1 MSNNLIPN
9 QQIYDIKQ
17 KEEINLQQI
26 IQLISRRKIILV
38 ISLFSFLLIA
48 FIYNMISTPV
58 YESFVLAKKEEPS
71 DRRDVNEI
79 KKIFSMQTMD
89 NLNTE
94 IEIIKSGTVLKRVI
108 DELNLTF
115 FIEEVEW
122 GNDKSENINASF
134 TEYNNYLNSGFENA
148 HKLPRFHHI
157 NVDYS
162 YPGGEF
168 LIQKSANGE
177 LEIYINGNNKIL
189 PASTVLDNIELKLPG
204 LQMIFSWPNSAAGD
218 KIYLNIK
225 NIEDAISKLENRIRI
240 SAIGET
246 NIAKLTV
253 ESESPQLAQV
263 LANTIIEKYRDYR
276 LENKRQN
283 VLSSFNFVNNQL
295 EGIKEKLENAENE
308 LSKFKSDNQ
317 IVIMNESSKDI
328 IEFLSNLEGE
338 KIKVD
343 LDLGEYVNK
352 RNGMNRE
359 LKDKGYFDETHLT
372 PQNRDGRRTPF
383 TSLLEQL
390 SDMEIQRLALLQRRK
405 ENHPEVIKIN
415 EQIAQIKSKLAEYNQ
430 NTLISYN
437 IIING
442 LRKKRSDLN
451 RLIGRY
457 SKKIE
462 QLPEK
467 NSELMQLTRNK
478 NVYEKMFTLLLDKRE
493 EFRLA
498 ELSKMQDIVIIESA
512 QISYKPVRPRK
523 NLNIAIALVLGLM
536 VGFSTIFLKEL
547 FEKRITSLDESEK
560 IFPFPLLSIIP
571 KYDKKLLKKINTAEY
586 YYNRLV
592 TLMDD
597 QSIYRESYR
606 VLYIKL
612 RNFSRNGIKSMIIT
626 SCEENTG
633 KTSVATN
640 FAISLANRNKNVLLI
655 DGDLRKANVASI
667 LDETHSKPGLIS
679 YLTENID
686 YSDIINRLI
695 INKKDDK
702 FFDFITSGGTVE
714 NSSEILDS
722 EKMRVLIEEL
732 SPLYDHILIDTP
744 PLTKVID
751 TMVLGSII
759 NDIILVIKPNH
770 TFKDSVA
777 MAIEELDHSNIN
789 VVGYVVNAGEIKK
802 LSGKYKY
809 GYGYGYGYP
818 VKKLNNITS

>member
-9 QQIYDIKQ
+9 QQEYDIKQ

-26 IQLISRRKIILV
+26 FRLISRNKIMLV

-58 YESFVLAKKEEPS
+58 YESFVLAKKEKPS
-71 DRRDVNEI
+71 NRNDIDEI
-79 KKIFSMQTMD
+79 KKMFSMQTMD

-115 FIEEVEW
+115 FVEEVEW
-122 GNDKSENINASF
+122 NNDKSENINASF
-134 TEYNNYLNSGFENA
+134 SDYNNYLNSGFENA

-177 LEIYINGNNKIL
+177 IEIYINGNNKIL
-189 PASTVLDNIELKLPG
+189 PASIVLGNIELKLPG

-225 NIEDAISKLENRIRI
+225 TVEEAISKLKNRIRI

-253 ESESPQLAQV
+253 ESESPQMAQV

-295 EGIKEKLENAENE
+295 KGIKEKLENAENE

-317 IVIMNESSKDI
+317 IAIMDESSKNI
-328 IEFLSNLEGE
+328 IESLSNLEGQ

-343 LDLGEYVNK
+343 LDLGEYENK

-359 LKDKGYFDETHLT
+359 LKDKGYFDQTHLN
-372 PQNRDGRRTPF
+372 PQNRDGRGTPF
-383 TSLLEQL
+383 SYLLEQL
-390 SDMEIQRLALLQRRK
+390 SEMEIQRLVLLQRRK
-405 ENHPEVIKIN
+405 ENHPEVIIIN

-430 NTLISYN
+430 NTLIAYN
-437 IIING
+437 IIIDG

-451 RLIGRY
+451 RLIRGY

-462 QLPEK
+462 TLPEK
-467 NSELMQLTRNK
+467 NSKLTQLTRNK

-512 QISYKPVRPRK
+512 QIPHKPVRPRK
-523 NLNIAIALVLGLM
+523 KLNIAIALLLGLM
-536 VGFSTIFLKEL
+536 VGFSTIFFKEL
-547 FEKRITSLDESEK
+547 FEKRITSLDDSEK

-571 KYDKKLLKKINTAEY
+571 KYDKKLLKKINTADY

-597 QSIYRESYR
+597 QSIYKESYR
-606 VLYIKL
+606 VLDLKL
-612 RNFSRNGIKSMIIT
+612 RNFSRNGHKSLIIT

-633 KTSVATN
+633 KTSVVTN
-640 FAISLANRNKNVLLI
+640 FAISLANRNKKVLLI
-655 DGDLRKANVASI
+655 DGDLRKANVANI
-667 LDETHSKPGLIS
+667 LDESHSKPGLIN
-679 YLTENID
+679 YLTENIK
-686 YSDIINRLI
+686 YSGIIKRLI
-695 INKKDDK
+695 IDKKDDK

-714 NSSEILDS
+714 NSSELLES
-722 EKMRVLIEEL
+722 EKMRVLIKKL

-744 PLTKVID
+744 PLTRVID
-751 TMVLGSII
+751 TIVLGSII
-759 NDIILVIKPNH
+759 HDIILVIKPNH

-777 MAIEELDHSNIN
+777 MAIEELDNSNIN
-789 VVGYVVNAGEIKK
+789 VVGYIVNAGEIKK

>member
-9 QQIYDIKQ
+9 QQEYDIKQ

-26 IQLISRRKIILV
+26 FRLISRNKIMLV

-58 YESFVLAKKEEPS
+58 YESFVLAKKEKPS
-71 DRRDVNEI
+71 NRNDIDEI
-79 KKIFSMQTMD
+79 KKMFSMQTMD

-115 FIEEVEW
+115 FVEEVEW
-122 GNDKSENINASF
+122 NNDKSENINASF
-134 TEYNNYLNSGFENA
+134 SDYNNYLNSGFENA

-177 LEIYINGNNKIL
+177 IEIYINGNNKIL
-189 PASTVLDNIELKLPG
+189 PASIVLGNIELKLPG

-225 NIEDAISKLENRIRI
+225 TVEEAISKLKNRIRI

-253 ESESPQLAQV
+253 ESESPQMAQV
-263 LANTIIEKYRDYR
+263 LANTIIEKYRNYR

-295 EGIKEKLENAENE
+295 KGIKEKLENAENE

-317 IVIMNESSKDI
+317 IAIMDESSKDI
-328 IEFLSNLEGE
+328 IESLSNLEGQ

-343 LDLGEYVNK
+343 LDLGEYENK

-359 LKDKGYFDETHLT
+359 LKDKGYFDQTHLN
-372 PQNRDGRRTPF
+372 PQNRDGRGTPF
-383 TSLLEQL
+383 SYLLEQL
-390 SDMEIQRLALLQRRK
+390 SEMEIQRLVLLQRRK
-405 ENHPEVIKIN
+405 ENHPEVIIIN

-430 NTLISYN
+430 NTLIAYN
-437 IIING
+437 IIIDG

-451 RLIGRY
+451 RLIRGY

-462 QLPEK
+462 TLPEK
-467 NSELMQLTRNK
+467 NSKLTQLTRNK

-512 QISYKPVRPRK
+512 QIPHKPVRPRK
-523 NLNIAIALVLGLM
+523 KLNIAIALLLGLM
-536 VGFSTIFLKEL
+536 VGFSTIFFKEL
-547 FEKRITSLDESEK
+547 FEKRITSLDDSEK

-571 KYDKKLLKKINTAEY
+571 KYDKKLLKKINTADY

-597 QSIYRESYR
+597 QSIYKESYR
-606 VLYIKL
+606 VLDLKL
-612 RNFSRNGIKSMIIT
+612 RNFSRNGHKSLIIT

-633 KTSVATN
+633 KTSVVTN
-640 FAISLANRNKNVLLI
+640 FAISLANRNKKVLLI
-655 DGDLRKANVASI
+655 DGDLRKANVANI
-667 LDETHSKPGLIS
+667 LDESHSKPGLIN
-679 YLTENID
+679 YLTENIK
-686 YSDIINRLI
+686 YSGIIKRLI
-695 INKKDDK
+695 IDKKDDK

-714 NSSEILDS
+714 NSSELLES
-722 EKMRVLIEEL
+722 EKMRVLIKKL

-744 PLTKVID
+744 PLTRVID
-751 TMVLGSII
+751 TIVLGSII
-759 NDIILVIKPNH
+759 HDIILVIKPNH

-777 MAIEELDHSNIN
+777 MAIEELDNSNIN
-789 VVGYVVNAGEIKK
+789 VVGYIVNAGEIKK

>member
-9 QQIYDIKQ
+9 QQVYDIKQ

-26 IQLISRRKIILV
+26 IQIISRKKIILV

-58 YESFVLAKKEEPS
+58 YESFVLAKKENPS
-71 DRRDVNEI
+71 DGRDIDEI

-94 IEIIKSGTVLKRVI
+94 IEIVKSGTVLKRVI

-122 GNDKSENINASF
+122 NNDKSENINASF
-134 TEYNNYLNSGFENA
+134 TDYNNYLNSGIENA

-157 NVDYS
+157 NVSYS
-162 YPGGEF
+162 YPGGKF

-189 PASTVLDNIELKLPG
+189 PASIVLDNVELKLPG

-225 NIEDAISKLENRIRI
+225 NIEKAISKLKNRIRI

-253 ESESPQLAQV
+253 ESESPQMAQV
-263 LANTIIEKYRDYR
+263 LANTIIEKYRNYR

-283 VLSSFNFVNNQL
+283 VLSSFDFVNNQL
-295 EGIKEKLENAENE
+295 DGIKEKLENAEHE

-317 IVIMNESSKDI
+317 IAIMDESSKNI

-343 LDLGEYVNK
+343 LDLGEYKNK
-352 RNGMNRE
+352 RNGMKRE
-359 LKDKGYFDETHLT
+359 LKDKGYFDQTHLS
-372 PQNRDGRRTPF
+372 PQNRDGRATPF
-383 TSLLEQL
+383 SSLLEQL
-390 SDMEIQRLALLQRRK
+390 SDMEIQRLGLLQRRK
-405 ENHPEVIKIN
+405 ESHPEVITIN

-437 IIING
+437 IIIDG

-451 RLIGRY
+451 RLIERY

-462 QLPEK
+462 TLPEK
-467 NSELMQLTRNK
+467 NSELIQLTRNK

-512 QISYKPVRPRK
+512 HISHIPVRPRK

-536 VGFSTIFLKEL
+536 VGFSAIFLNEL
-547 FEKRITSLDESEK
+547 FEKRITSLDDSEK

-571 KYDKKLLKKINTAEY
+571 KYDKKLLKKINEAEY

-606 VLYIKL
+606 VLDLKL
-612 RNFSRNGIKSMIIT
+612 RNFSRNGHKSLIIT

-633 KTSVATN
+633 KTSVAIN
-640 FAISLANRNKNVLLI
+640 FAISLANRNKKVLLI

-667 LDETHSKPGLIS
+667 LDESNSKSGLIN
-679 YLTENID
+679 YLTENIK
-686 YSDIINRLI
+686 YSGIINRI
-695 INKKDDK
+695 IIDEKDDK

-714 NSSEILDS
+714 NSSELLEL
-722 EKMRVLIEEL
+722 EKMRVLIKKL

-744 PLTKVID
+744 PLTRVID

-759 NDIILVIKPNH
+759 NDLILVIKPNH
-770 TFKDSVA
+770 TFKDSVT
-777 MAIEELDHSNIN
+777 MAIEELDYSNIN
-789 VVGYVVNAGEIKK
+789 VVGYIVNAGEIKK